1 MLEQKVVQA
10 AGRLVKCSYRVK
22 GGRATRGDLQ
32 ALALGEEVFAGVFPS
47 LSKADT
53 MKLAHL
59 IVDISSWSLRH
70 LLNMPNAV
78 PADVT
83 PEGWSPDRQVIEPV
97 DPSTHVFRKDG
108 SAVPFHV
115 VIPEIIGDHELTAS
129 EVLAG
134 FDERELSYMP
144 SRRTSSQRKNKMGA
158 LRSALHRLPYVVP
171 AMYKDGRVTFL
182 LDQLAVPKK
191 TMPTRD
197 VNRTRSS

>member
-10 AGRLVKCSYRVK
+10 AGRIVKCSYRVK

-32 ALALGEEVFAGVFPS
+32 ALALGEAVFAGVFPS

-115 VIPEIIGDHELTAS
+115 VIPEILGDRELTATQ
-129 EVLAG
+129 VLAEL
-134 FDERELSYMP
+134 DERKLNYMP
-144 SRRTSSQRKNKMGA
+144 SRRTAQSKNKMGA

-182 LDQLAVPKK
+182 LDPLAIPKE
-191 TMPTRD
+191 TVPTRR